1 MKFGNRHFLILGLF
15 WGFAGLNLSPE
26 VSVDSGIEEERG
38 HSISEW
44 PMVEGLRR
52 RKGAD
57 RPKQCHQTQGLLRG
71 RLLCGK
77 TQGMLQMGPKPDPP
91 DPPDPPDQMCLH
103 TKCFF
108 LISLGINGQCKCM
121 RTQGTHSV

>member
-26 VSVDSGIEEERG
+26 VSVDSGMEEERG
-38 HSISEW
+38 HSMSEW

-57 RPKQCHQTQGLLRG
+57 PVALGESVWAEFPHNSRSKQ
-71 RLLCGK
+71 
-77 TQGMLQMGPKPDPP
+77 D
-91 DPPDPPDQMCLH
+91 
-103 TKCFF
+103 
-108 LISLGINGQCKCM
+108 
-121 RTQGTHSV
+121 